1 MAGKREARAAAKA
14 ARKARK
20 KEKAKALVATSL
32 PVEKPK
38 AFLTAEGQGA
48 HPIFCF
54 RFAEHRGRAPACF
67 KPTPEQAMEIF
78 KFLCEMGRLSWGE
91 IEGQTTGG
99 RSRHKKHHE
108 QPIESLT
115 SEEAKEAIRRQ
126 SLDET
131 FGDSIFRFRMKGKKR
146 LWGFRNDSTFHVVF
160 WDPDHLLYETNKG

>member
-1 MAGKREARAAAKA
+1 VASKREARAAAKA

-32 PVEKPK
+32 PTEKPK
-38 AFLTAEGQGA
+38 AFLTAEGQSA

-54 RFAEHRGRAPACF
+54 RFAEHRSEAPACF
-67 KPTPEQAMEIF
+67 KPTPEQATEIF
-78 KFLCEMGRLSWGE
+78 EFLCEMGRLSWGE
-91 IEGQTTGG
+91 IENQTTGG

-115 SEEAKEAIRRQ
+115 SDKAKEAIGRR

-131 FGDSIFRFRMKGKKR
+131 FGDSIFRFRMEGEKR

-160 WDPDHLLYETNKG
+160 WDPDHRLYETSKG